1 MDLFS
6 DSRIAHQLELALHEA
21 GFGEVT
27 VHATDGVVFLSGAVG
42 SYFDSVHAQDVAA
55 RMVGVREVRS
65 ALVVRNAP
73 RRKTDGE
80 ISEAIQR
87 DFWRSPVVYVRAAAV
102 SVKDGVAKLQGIVE
116 TLQELEHARE
126 KAYEAGAKRVE
137 NYLEVRNGRALSRS
151 TNFN

>member
-6 DSRIAHQLELALHEA
+6 DSRIAHQLELSLHQA
-21 GFGEVT
+21 GLENLNVS
-27 VHATDGVVFLSGAVG
+27 VYDGVVFLSGTVG
-42 SYFDSVHAQDVAA
+42 SYFDSMQAQDLAA
-55 RMVGVREVRS
+55 RMIGVRDVRS
-65 ALVVRNAP
+65 GVVVRNTA

-87 DFWRSPVVYVRAAAV
+87 DFWRTPVVYVRSPAV
-102 SVKDGVAKLQGIVE
+102 SVKDGVATLQGVVE
-116 TLQELEHARE
+116 TLQELERARD

-137 NYLEVRNGRALSRS
+137 NYLEVRNGRAITRS